1 MAAPVLP
8 NTDNFLGVALVI
20 NRSRDGPQFVFH
32 YPPCVLPADRSRRTT
47 VGSDEPDEDDDIL
60 SGVPSRGARLETGS
74 SAASEAAEL
83 AQWNYDDHII
93 TESGTQIVP
102 WERVAGFPTK
112 DLENILTPARAYH
125 KRLFQVS
132 LDPVHCV
139 SYPIYVPEN
148 GVWRKKKS
156 KKPRNQPPQSQQH
169 REPGVGPGTG
179 AAKKDDDDALPTD
192 AGASARS
199 GGEKGASDAEKI
211 EARDMLKPPVKPADE
226 TEDKKSSMTMFNL
239 VFFLH
244 PKKHEVKPLVDIMF
258 THIIKKINKA
268 FKYCQQRSDFVWKES
283 KRILALKDKGREDK
297 RKMSSLWEEILSTS
311 SLAASMQDIYEA
323 VSQNK
328 IAALQL
334 DTVEGTVTH
343 SVQIPVPFH
352 VSDLPQEG
360 EESQRGLWLTTVN
373 SLMGEEAAETP
384 GFLDKNFALLLMM
397 DEKRII
403 AELQSDPDETTLAMI
418 EFVRHCK
425 PTLSF
430 YQVCQQSSN
439 VLTPAQVRKFAQHFI
454 FWRRAIAIP
463 PLHARDTYIVSP
475 NCDLRKLPQAS
486 AEWAR
491 QFPLSPALP
500 NFLAELSVAPRPYKL
515 HCPSKAHRPVYMAML
530 AWLMRGGWVTQ
541 LCTFAYVVVW
551 PEIIYEVEYELEAE
565 EIARAKHAQSM
576 GHEPGSVESDDAA
589 TAALT
594 SSVPAV
600 PALGDAPVAGFSSR
614 FLPLLHDPSDSVS
627 SSTAAL
633 RDLAL
638 SHSHSSLIPASAST
652 PTSPFPARIIGDNN
666 NDNRHSPSPPPP
678 APPSHDTNTNPTSAS
693 PTPTP
698 AEQAAEK
705 ARLARL
711 ADKAARELAERAT
724 AHARKAV
731 PRQTA
736 HPSVNHARHLEG
748 ITPHIILD
756 AKQATGKESLYL
768 SAIGRRF
775 RDRVGGGRP
784 HGSGSGSGSGP
795 GQAQAQVQ
803 AHGRERE
810 KDRGPETSQ
819 GRRDGTDGK
828 REHHPSGAGGG
839 ASGGGGRG
847 VARGGGLG
855 GPHSGGGA
863 GGTGLRDSGDWD
875 ERVANAWPVFC
886 KYFNGRTALER
897 IALQEDMKRKDVW
910 NLLTAMSEY
919 LLCVRHW

>member
-1 MAAPVLP
+1 MALPVLP

-20 NRSRDGPQFVFH
+20 NRSRDGPRFVFH
-32 YPPCVLPADRSRRTT
+32 YPPCLLPAENAIQRADTEDD
-47 VGSDEPDEDDDIL
+47 VDEDDDIL
-60 SGVPSRGARLETGS
+60 LGRASRDAGLETGS
-74 SAASEAAEL
+74 ASALLAAEL
-83 AQWNYDDHII
+83 AEWNHDDHLI

-102 WERVAGFPTK
+102 WEHVAGFPTK

-132 LDPVHCV
+132 LDPIYCV
-139 SYPIYVPEN
+139 SYPVYVPEN

-156 KKPRNQPPQSQQH
+156 KKPHKQRQLQK
-169 REPGVGPGTG
+169 E
-179 AAKKDDDDALPTD
+179 AKKDDDEAPPTD
-192 AGASARS
+192 AGGSARS
-199 GGEKGASDAEKI
+199 GGEKGPSDLEKI
-211 EARDMLKPPVKPADE
+211 EVKDMLKQSAKPAE
-226 TEDKKSSMTMFNL
+226 EAEDKKSSMTMFNL
-239 VFFLH
+239 VFFLN
-244 PKKHEVKPLVDIMF
+244 PKKHEVKPLVDVMF

-268 FKYCQQRSDFVWKES
+268 YKYCQQQSDFVWKES

-297 RKMSSLWEEILSTS
+297 RKMSSLWEEILSAS

-352 VSDLPQEG
+352 VSELPQEG
-360 EESQRGLWLTTVN
+360 EEGQRGLWLTTAN

-397 DEKRII
+397 DEKRVT
-403 AELQSDPDETTLAMI
+403 AELQSEPDETTLAMI

-430 YQVCQQSSN
+430 YQVYQQSSN
-439 VLTPAQVRKFAQHFI
+439 ILTPAQVRKFAQHFI

-463 PLHARDTYIVSP
+463 PLHGRDMYIVSP

-486 AEWAR
+486 AQWAR

-551 PEIIYEVEYELEAE
+551 PEIIYEVEHALEAE
-565 EIARAKHAQSM
+565 EIARAKRAQNM
-576 GHEPGSVESDDAA
+576 GFEAASFESDSAAHTTTAA
-589 TAALT
+589 TTNTT
-594 SSVPAV
+594 SVTTSLVSSTSGVA
-600 PALGDAPVAGFSSR
+600 ALGDAAVAAFASG
-614 FLPLLHDPSDSVS
+614 FLPLLYDAPDDSS
-627 SSTAAL
+627 PTIAGL
-633 RDLAL
+633 GDLSL
-638 SHSHSSLIPASAST
+638 SHSQSSIIPTSTST
-652 PTSPFPARIIGDNN
+652 PTSPLSTRNN
-666 NDNRHSPSPPPP
+666 NNNTTITITSSSPSPPPCP
-678 APPSHDTNTNPTSAS
+678 VQQQHAHESRTSAIE
-693 PTPTP
+693 PTP

-705 ARLARL
+705 ARLSRL

-724 AHARKAV
+724 AHARKAA
-731 PRQTA
+731 PQQTA
-736 HPSVNHARHLEG
+736 HPSINQARHLEG
-748 ITPHIILD
+748 IAPHVILD
-756 AKQATGKESLYL
+756 AKKATGKESLYL

-775 RDRVGGGRP
+775 VARVENKKKDGVGRGEVRNEKGSGNGAGTGARQASGNGMGKGGERGAKGGGEVRGKLTVQ
-784 HGSGSGSGSGP
+784 HSGTGTGTGSGSGI
-795 GQAQAQVQ
+795 
-803 AHGRERE
+803 
-810 KDRGPETSQ
+810 
-819 GRRDGTDGK
+819 RDG
-828 REHHPSGAGGG
+828 AG
-839 ASGGGGRG
+839 
-847 VARGGGLG
+847 
-855 GPHSGGGA
+855 
-863 GGTGLRDSGDWD
+863 WD

-886 KYFNGRTALER
+886 KYFNGRSALER